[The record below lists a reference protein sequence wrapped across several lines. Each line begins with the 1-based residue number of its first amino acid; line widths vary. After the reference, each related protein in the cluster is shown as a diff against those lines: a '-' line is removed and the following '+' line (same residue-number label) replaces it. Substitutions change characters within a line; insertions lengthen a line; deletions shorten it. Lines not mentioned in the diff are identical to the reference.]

1 MNMISHTTNTKALA
15 LIIANNGREVSM
27 KPLAD
32 FNVLKKR
39 RTIFRAE
46 DHMDQ
51 KIRKRLRHSQ
61 NSDTGPHPLC

>member
-51 KIRKRLRHSQ
+51 KI
-61 NSDTGPHPLC
+61 